1 MSACLADF
9 VEARFFTGEGCMLA
23 LEIVCI
29 IILIEAITN
38 ILTKSESF
46 RPLREYLFESNNKVL
61 KFIHNI
67 LDCGYCT
74 SVWVSLSSV
83 ILLCLYINDL
93 LPHIL
98 ALFFMGII
106 LHRLSNVLH
115 FIIDRI
121 DSNHIGLDKENE

>member
-1 MSACLADF
+1 MLSN
-9 VEARFFTGEGCMLA
+9 GEGSMLA
-23 LEIVCI
+23 LEIVCT
-29 IILIEAITN
+29 IILIEAMTN
-38 ILTKSESF
+38 ILTKSDIL
-46 RPLREYLFESNNKVL
+46 RPLRAYLFSSKNKVL

-67 LDCGYCT
+67 LDCPYCT
-74 SVWVSLSSV
+74 SVWVSLSSIV
-83 ILLCLYINDL
+83 LLCLYINHL

-98 ALFFMGII
+98 ALFFMGVI